1 MKARRWCACFVSIV
15 FAFAVILMILA
26 YLIDPFNLYSWHNI
40 RFINDGIYFIPGIIR
55 NYDADYYVIG
65 SSMIQNT
72 DMEQLRVMGYS
83 RPVKLEKGGMTV
95 NEELMVLRLISSYG
109 QNTPVFLNIDFSTL
123 VQAETIEPTSDV
135 FIKELYSNSIF
146 DDWRYLLG
154 YETWWRYI
162 PITVAMEFLN
172 TIGMLPSMFDPILDI
187 DQTGRWWESY
197 KLQFGMETIKK
208 QYMNG
213 EGGTSSLPDGITKQ
227 EVFTKV
233 DDFVEQ
239 LSDYTE
245 NLESVTLGFPPYSA
259 LYWHT
264 QKKNGDMDL
273 LLDAKCYLQEKLL
286 ELDNVRIVDMQNHP
300 LIAEM
305 NHYKDQTHYD
315 LLLQNEYTE
324 AFLAEDGN
332 ICSAED
338 IASKRLLL
346 EELIESFEKE
356 NTSWL

>member
-26 YLIDPFNLYSWHNI
+26 YLIDPMNLYSWHEI
-40 RFINDGIYFIPGIIR
+40 RFINGTYFIPSIIR
-55 NYDADYYVIG
+55 NYGADFYIIG

-72 DMEQLRVMGYS
+72 DMDQVRAGGYS

-95 NEELMVLRLISSYG
+95 NEELMILRLIASCG
-109 QNTPVFLNIDFSTL
+109 QNTPVLLNIDLSTL
-123 VQAETIEPTSDV
+123 LQAEDIEPASDV
-135 FIKELYSNSIF
+135 FNEELYSNDIF

-154 YETWWRYI
+154 YETWWRFI

-172 TIGMLPSMFDPILDI
+172 TIGMLPSMFDSILNI

-197 KLQFGMETIKK
+197 KLQFGRETIIR

-227 EVFTKV
+227 EVFAKV
-233 DDFVEQ
+233 DDFVEKF
-239 LSDYTE
+239 SWYTE
-245 NLESVTLGFPPYSA
+245 NLELVTVGFPPYSA
-259 LYWHT
+259 LYWYT

-300 LIAEM
+300 LIADL

-315 LLLQNEYTE
+315 LILQNAYTE

-332 ICSAED
+332 ICSDED
-338 IASKRLLL
+338 IISKRILL
-346 EELIESFEKE
+346 EELVEVFEKE
-356 NTSWL
+356 NYSWL